1 MGDVVRWVNA
11 HDDKEVQKVV
21 RAALGAKDGAVAD
34 GDDAAACRA
43 ALDVLEAVWKA
54 EERLRSSLQATVAGA
69 IDAYADPQVLACSL
83 EAEITADWLLSGPNT
98 LYLCAPADEQERLAP
113 LFVALIG
120 EIRAEIYRRAAA
132 SGDPIDPALLMVL
145 DEAAN
150 VAPVPDLDVL
160 ASTGA
165 GQGLQLVTV
174 VQDLAQVHRRWRG
187 AAETVVNNHTAKV
200 LGAGIACPRT
210 LEYFGRLL
218 GDQELRQVSTS
229 TQDGGY
235 GHRSRTESST
245 WRALAPA
252 NVLRESEAGTGLLV
266 YRNLPPARLEL
277 RPWFW
282 EAALRELVDRPPTR
296 DEA

>member
-1 MGDVVRWVNA
+1 MADVLRWVNTQA
-11 HDDKEVQKVV
+11 ETEV
-21 RAALGAKDGAVAD
+21 RAALGTEDGVVAD
-34 GDDAAACRA
+34 DDDAAACRA
-43 ALDVLEAVWKA
+43 ALEVLESVWRA

-69 IDAYADPQVLACSL
+69 IDAYGDREVLACSR
-83 EAEITADWLLSGPNT
+83 EVEITADWLLSGSNT

-120 EIRAEIYRRAAA
+120 EIRAEVYRRAAA
-132 SGDPIDPALLMVL
+132 SGRAVDPALLLVL

-174 VQDLAQVHRRWRG
+174 VQDLAQVHRRWRA

-282 EAALRELVDRPPTR
+282 EPQLRELAGRPAVGA
-296 DEA
+296 EVA